1 MFFKN
6 KTFWLILFCIQNI
19 LLFKEESDDKLLFV
33 LEHFRHG
40 ARGPYKS
47 FDYDNWEDLFDVKWN
62 GSGEL
67 TSLGMRMHYLL
78 GVAFRNK
85 YKDFIS
91 NEYNP
96 NEIFVISTDLN
107 RTIMSAYSNLLGTF
121 YNSTKTKKME
131 IDDKF
136 ILNKN
141 YSEKIK
147 NTSYEFKNDVFPVHF
162 FKEKDLSYQLY
173 RTEICPGFETFLNKI
188 KNSENLQNMYKDTF
202 KQTNER
208 FGKYLTKYIDQEI
221 IDKQDYYSYYKKMK
235 NICDT
240 FIADYFDNRNIKDF
254 EGINLKDFN
263 EHCLNIS
270 LIVVYYDYYGY
281 PSEKSVEFGVS
292 PTFRQ
297 IFDYMDKR
305 INLDINGD
313 SDKIIASAPKFVII
327 SGHDVSLAAFD
338 LFFKDKFNVDFK
350 RADFANNQIFELWKS
365 NGKYYIKYLINLNT
379 SLSYDYYEFRDEVSK
394 LLYKKNEIKEICE
407 NNNSKKLSSS
417 MVLLL
422 FILILL

>member
-85 YKDFIS
+85 YKNFIS

-147 NTSYEFKNDVFPVHF
+147 NISYEFKNDVFPVHF
-162 FKEKDLSYQLY
+162 FKEKDLSYKTGIY
-173 RTEICPGFETFLNKI
+173 V
-188 KNSENLQNMYKDTF
+188 KDSIVGIGT
-202 KQTNER
+202 
-208 FGKYLTKYIDQEI
+208 LTYIDPKTKIFGALGHEI
-221 IDKQDYYSYYKKMK
+221 I
-235 NICDT
+235 NW
-240 FIADYFDNRNIKDF
+240 R
-254 EGINLKDFN
+254 
-263 EHCLNIS
+263 
-270 LIVVYYDYYGY
+270 
-281 PSEKSVEFGVS
+281 
-292 PTFRQ
+292 R
-297 IFDYMDKR
+297 
-305 INLDINGD
+305 
-313 SDKIIASAPKFVII
+313 
-327 SGHDVSLAAFD
+327 
-338 LFFKDKFNVDFK
+338 
-350 RADFANNQIFELWKS
+350 
-365 NGKYYIKYLINLNT
+365 
-379 SLSYDYYEFRDEVSK
+379 
-394 LLYKKNEIKEICE
+394 
-407 NNNSKKLSSS
+407 
-417 MVLLL
+417 
-422 FILILL
+422 